1 MPAPVASVAARGVAP
16 VRAPPRRARVRSR
29 VVAALSSAPS
39 SDGRAPRPTRDDGD
53 VRCPSAPRRA
63 ALALASAAALAASA
77 PAPPALAGQPIEWVF
92 SGGSGQSIGDIWKDS
107 LEESGIEVKREPK
120 TPPPAAPDDDG
131 SASSSSVVA
140 ADASLAAPSP
150 ESEPVVNLRRLVADG
165 FVRVYDKSGIRQW
178 VEQRA
183 GRGGMANDPMSREP
197 LCSLREFDNVFFSL
211 ADLTW
216 MAQGQVHVVSDRI
229 PPTRVVQRKSAV
241 IAARA
246 VRARGPRG
254 SEGLAAGT

>member
-16 VRAPPRRARVRSR
+16 VRAPPRRAHVRSR
-29 VVAALSSAPS
+29 VVAASSSAPS

-63 ALALASAAALAASA
+63 ALALASAAAVAASA

-131 SASSSSVVA
+131 SASSSSSVV

-150 ESEPVVNLRRLVADG
+150 ESEPVDVVGTAVKFGKLGAILVFADVVTFFIMGRSVLGVMDDGGEEGWKEKVADE
-165 FVRVYDKSGIRQW
+165 I
-178 VEQRA
+178 
-183 GRGGMANDPMSREP
+183 M
-197 LCSLREFDNVFFSL
+197 
-211 ADLTW
+211 
-216 MAQGQVHVVSDRI
+216 
-229 PPTRVVQRKSAV
+229 
-241 IAARA
+241 ARA
-246 VRARGPRG
+246 K
-254 SEGLAAGT
+254 EKQKGTGGGGDDEAKEEEER